1 MRVKLHISMSEEL
14 LQLVDRYAD
23 ELYTSRSGII
33 NQALVQWMQA
43 REATAALKTLTSV
56 LTNIEH
62 NVVQNG
68 GSISDTDKA
77 QLNELTTL
85 ARMLER

>member
-33 NQALVQWMQA
+33 NQALVQWIQS
-43 REATAALKTLTSV
+43 REATSALKTMAAV
-56 LTNIEH
+56 LQNIERT
-62 NVVQNG
+62 VAQNG
-68 GSISDTDKA
+68 TISADDRR
-77 QLNELTTL
+77 QLDELYAL
-85 ARMLER
+85 SRMLQG